1 MSFFS
6 GEYECKI
13 DAKGRMTLPSK
24 VKSKFP
30 EVSGNQMVLSLGM
43 EPCLVLYPMVEFRKI
58 YSRVA
63 SMNEFDDEPR
73 MFQRTFSRRISEV
86 DLDSAGRILIPKSML
101 KFASLEKEVTMV
113 GMGNRMELWSPE
125 IFEEYIINDNIE
137 FKKLAQ
143 KHLID

>member
-86 DLDSAGRILIPKSML
+86 DLDSVGRILIPKSML

-125 IFEEYIINDNIE
+125 IFEEHIINDNIE

>member
-125 IFEEYIINDNIE
+125 IFEEHIINDNIE